1 MRNKSKLKTIISV
14 TIVLI
19 AVFAITKNL
28 VAKVMISNGVQAIT
42 GLKVNMK
49 SINIGIFRTS
59 IHIKDLEI
67 FNPSGF
73 KDSFMLHAPEVYADY
88 NLGDFLRKK
97 AHFEEIRL
105 ELKEL
110 IVVKNAEGE
119 LNLKSLNVVKK
130 KKEDNAPEKKKSSFE
145 IDVLELKIG
154 KVIYKDYSQGVQPK
168 VREYDVNIDGRF
180 KNIKDPRTFVRLILF
195 KALVNT
201 EISSITNF
209 DLLSLGEDLG
219 DVLGATSKAAGT
231 VTGKAI
237 GAVGDVAESVTKKAT
252 GAIKKI
258 LPFGK

>member
-42 GLKVNMK
+42 GLKLNMK
-49 SINIGIFRTS
+49 SVNIGIFRTS

-73 KDSFMLHAPEVYADY
+73 KDSFMLDAPEVYVDY

-154 KVIYKDYSQGVQPK
+154 KVIYKDYH
-168 VREYDVNIDGRF
+168 
-180 KNIKDPRTFVRLILF
+180 
-195 KALVNT
+195 
-201 EISSITNF
+201 
-209 DLLSLGEDLG
+209 
-219 DVLGATSKAAGT
+219 
-231 VTGKAI
+231 
-237 GAVGDVAESVTKKAT
+237 
-252 GAIKKI
+252 
-258 LPFGK
+258 